1 MSVRR
6 PSSKVNVSADPPP
19 SVASEPAAS
28 RRSSSWLVVLAA
40 SGAAIGF
47 NNLWQFPALAAEHGG
62 GAFVLVYL
70 LFALAFGAPLLM
82 AELILGRRARGSALL
97 AYRLP
102 HAGRPPTG
110 AWWLTGWVSVGACFL
125 VFSYLAVIAGWT
137 LAYLVRAALG
147 LFTGQTAD
155 GMASLFTALVRDPEK
170 QLFWHALFVGAVMLL
185 AWRGARAVLD
195 LSARIIVPLLAALL
209 LVVLMYALSQETLP
223 DAIAHVLLPDFSKL
237 TLTAVSAAAGQVF
250 FSLGLGFGMML
261 MYGAHLKDSASVP
274 RAAYAIAG
282 IDLVTAVVGAVAVYA
297 LLFAG
302 GVEPASGPGL
312 AFQALPLALD
322 HLPWGRALTILFFA
336 LLTTVALLRAMALF
350 ETIVVAFGQRWS
362 LPRKRLVAIVGL
374 AAWGLGLVTI
384 LSFNYWAFSF
394 EFFGSEKKLGA
405 FDALQIATTHALLPA
420 AALALAVYCGWFVPR
435 FTSQSALGIRSR
447 LVFAAW
453 LWSLRLLVPLLL
465 LVLLAFLPKLYA

>member
-6 PSSKVNVSADPPP
+6 SPSKINVSTGQPP

-28 RRSSSWLVVLAA
+28 SRSSSWWVVLAA

-70 LFALAFGAPLLM
+70 LFALVFGAPLLM

-97 AYRLP
+97 AYRGP
-102 HAGRPPTG
+102 NAGRTPTT
-110 AWWLTGWVSVGACFL
+110 AWPVAGWVSVGACFL
-125 VFSYLAVIAGWT
+125 VFSYLSVIAGWT
-137 LAYLVRAALG
+137 LAYWVRAALG

-170 QLFWHALFVGAVMLL
+170 QLFWHAVFVAAVVLL
-185 AWRGARAVLD
+185 VGRGARSVLD
-195 LSARIIVPLLAALL
+195 LSARVIVPLLAALL
-209 LVVLMYALSQETLP
+209 LVLFTFALSQPTLT
-223 DAIAHVLLPDFSKL
+223 DALTQVLLPDFSKL
-237 TLTAVSAAAGQVF
+237 SLTAISAAAGQVF

-261 MYGAHLKDSASVP
+261 MYGAHLKDAASVP
-274 RAAYAIAG
+274 RAAYSIAL
-282 IDLVTAVVGAVAVYA
+282 IDFVTAVAGAVAIYA
-297 LLFAG
+297 VLFAG
-302 GVEPASGPGL
+302 GIEPASGPGL

-336 LLTTVALLRAMALF
+336 LLSTIALLRALALF
-350 ETIVVAFGQRWS
+350 ETIVVALGQRWS
-362 LPRKRLVAIVGL
+362 LRRKRLVAVVGL

-384 LSFNYWAFSF
+384 LSFNYWAFNF

-435 FTSQSALGIRSR
+435 FTSQVALGIRSR

-453 LWSLRLLVPLLL
+453 LWSLRLLAPLLL